1 MHILSFNTT
10 SFCGEKSLL
19 TNVVVRYNV
28 VGFDNQLD
36 TLSFVLVTDLCHLMV
51 DV

>member
-1 MHILSFNTT
+1 M
-10 SFCGEKSLL
+10 
-19 TNVVVRYNV
+19 YNV